1 MVQGRNLNRVVTL
14 IIAIGVA
21 GFGYDQGTFFTRAPF
36 SAALLNQTLQVGWLK
51 QTQKKMHNREI
62 DSPIVPHTNKR

>member
-21 GFGYDQGTFFTRAPF
+21 GFGYDQGTFFT
-36 SAALLNQTLQVGWLK
+36 
-51 QTQKKMHNREI
+51 
-62 DSPIVPHTNKR
+62 